1 MTIPAPDQE
10 ALLEV
15 AALALD
21 LAETVKRL
29 EAEALAIRRHGGA
42 PDGSEAIAV
51 SRLAATVLQD
61 AAELYV
67 ASTCVLRSAIRAAL
81 SPEGTP

>member
-1 MTIPAPDQE
+1 VTTPAPDRE

-15 AALALD
+15 AALAVD
-21 LAETVKRL
+21 LAETAERL
-29 EAEALAIRRHGGA
+29 EAATLAIRRHGEA
-42 PDGSEAIAV
+42 PDASEAIAV

-67 ASTCVLRSAIRAAL
+67 ASTCVLRAAIRAAL
-81 SPEGTP
+81 SPAGTP